1 MSAPTKKSKLHATAK
16 VGTSVAMIF
25 GVMLAVAGLPPSA
38 HAAPKDSL
46 IAVTSLASLN
56 ADDSVSWSQL
66 GTDGTM
72 LAASFHAES
81 AGALS
86 TTGNLSAAG
95 SLVSVI
101 CPAAQ
106 CSWGSPGSGG
116 FSAGDSVLWTSDTA
130 NGGTGPLKLTF
141 KNSVKGVGAFIQ
153 ADGPAQFTAQI
164 QAFNGKKLLK
174 GFTTVSDADGDAVFL
189 GALNQTAAHITSV
202 TYSVTKCTG
211 ACSDF
216 AIDTLFI
223 NSGG

>member
-1 MSAPTKKSKLHATAK
+1 MSAQSKQAKLHATAK
-16 VGTSVAMIF
+16 VRASVAIIL
-25 GVMLAVAGLPPSA
+25 GIMLALAGLPPSA
-38 HAAPKDSL
+38 HAAPKDSMV
-46 IAVTSLASLN
+46 AVTTLAGLN

-66 GTDGTM
+66 GGDATM
-72 LAASFHAES
+72 LAANFHAQS
-81 AGALS
+81 VGALS
-86 TTGNLSAAG
+86 TTGSLAAAG

-106 CSWGSPGSGG
+106 CSWGSAGNGG
-116 FSAGDSVLWTSDTA
+116 FSAGDFVLWTSDTA

-141 KNSVKGVGAFIQ
+141 KNSVKGVGALIQ

-174 GFTTVSDADGDAVFL
+174 GFTAVSDADGDAVFL
-189 GALNQTAAHITSV
+189 GALDQTAAHITSV

-211 ACSDF
+211 ACTDF